1 MSDKSSISLLEDA
14 IRERALV
21 YLALYRELSDR
32 YGRDEAIDVLRSAI
46 YQHGRAFGETL
57 GDYAPDDFA
66 GLFEGFARTPDGGAT
81 FRPRAWQLDDQ
92 CLDVQMMA
100 CPLKDAWLEA
110 GCSNDEVCDLLR
122 CASAIDEGT
131 LDAAGF
137 EHEIKLW
144 SPGESG
150 CCRLRITAKKSR

>member
-1 MSDKSSISLLEDA
+1 MSGNSSDSLLEDA

-21 YLALYRELSDR
+21 YLALYRELSGR
-32 YGRDEAIDVLRSAI
+32 YGRDEAIDVMRSAI
-46 YQHGRAFGETL
+46 YRHGRVFGESL
-57 GDYAPDDFA
+57 QACAPDNFA
-66 GLFEGFARTPDGGAT
+66 GLFEGFAKAPDNGAT
-81 FRPRAWQLDDQ
+81 FSPKAWQLDDQ
-92 CLDVQMMA
+92 CLDVQMMT
-100 CPLKDAWLEA
+100 CPLKAAWIEA
-110 GCSNDEVCDLLR
+110 GCNDEEVCDLLN

-150 CCRLRITAKKSR
+150 CCRLRITAKRR

>member
-1 MSDKSSISLLEDA
+1 MNGNTADKLLEDA

-21 YLALYRELSDR
+21 YLELFRELSGR

-46 YQHGRAFGETL
+46 YRHGRVFGESL
-57 GDYAPDDFA
+57 RSFAPDDFA
-66 GLFEGFARTPDGGAT
+66 GLFDAFAKAPDNGAT
-81 FRPRAWQLDDQ
+81 FSPRAWQLDEE
-92 CLDVQMMA
+92 CLDVQMMT
-100 CPLKDAWLEA
+100 CPLKDAWIEA
-110 GCSNDEVCDLLR
+110 GCSDEEICDLLS

-144 SPGESG
+144 SPGEKG
-150 CCRLRITAKKSR
+150 CCRLRITAKKS